1 MTMDEFQEY
10 RKIKRLVDCSYF
22 DEAERKDVW
31 LSLRQLLL
39 RDNEL
44 EFWPEPMEI
53 FSQIL
58 VSGKPLCHMDIP
70 VDAGESISFSDL
82 LDNPLVSFP
91 FTYTMLQGDD
101 GKKICRFFYV
111 NPDALEAEDFTFK
124 SKLALKDTCV
134 ICVWTAERALHTG
147 DLFKIEGTNLPNT
160 MKFSVCCVVDET
172 GVQYGGVFEN
182 RWIPNGE
189 EFEVAE
195 IKNEEKDLQ
204 KKFCEGIRAV
214 FPDMKKM
221 REYVGMIRAQMWE
234 DLIQKKNLER
244 NPYWDDSV

>member
-1 MTMDEFQEY
+1 
-10 RKIKRLVDCSYF
+10 
-22 DEAERKDVW
+22 
-31 LSLRQLLL
+31 
-39 RDNEL
+39 
-44 EFWPEPMEI
+44 MEI

-214 FPDMKKM
+214 F
-221 REYVGMIRAQMWE
+221 RGTCRYFHNARARWLPPSRCRAICSAKAGAESSARDGRCSRASAQWIGGDSGPGSCKQM
-234 DLIQKKNLER
+234 
-244 NPYWDDSV
+244 